1 MFGFVQNAVAKKQ
14 EIGSKVTGDGLI
26 AIANWHLFMTDEEGN
41 DFLHTHAVEK
51 GFIRT
56 DYDELVPAD
65 DTEYVDDLR
74 RDHVELIP
82 AVVLWP

>member
-1 MFGFVQNAVAKKQ
+1 MNAH
-14 EIGSKVTGDGLI
+14 DLI
-26 AIANWHLFMTDEEGN
+26 EKLGKYPPAAEVMLATDEEGN

>member
-1 MFGFVQNAVAKKQ
+1 M
-14 EIGSKVTGDGLI
+14 KVKELI
-26 AIANWHLFMTDEEGN
+26 ESLSAMSADAEVMLSVDEEGN
-41 DFLHTHAVEK
+41 DFLHVHAVEK

-56 DYDELVPAD
+56 DYDEVVPAD
-65 DTEYVDDLR
+65 EKDYIADLR